1 MYNYIFNKMSKTD
14 FSDLIGK
21 AKQTQVKTLVQ
32 KTVVIPTPAPK
43 KEKPA
48 ETIFSLYIPT
58 HRLKA
63 LKIMAAENETSLKE
77 MINMAIEEKYF

>member
-1 MYNYIFNKMSKTD
+1 MSKTD

-21 AKQTQVKTLVQ
+21 AKQTQVKAPIQ
-32 KTVVIPTPAPK
+32 KTVVAPTISKK

-48 ETIFSLYIPT
+48 ESMFSLYIPT

-63 LKIMAAENETSLKE
+63 LKIMSAQKETSLKE
-77 MINMAIEEKYF
+77 MINTAIEEMYFKS